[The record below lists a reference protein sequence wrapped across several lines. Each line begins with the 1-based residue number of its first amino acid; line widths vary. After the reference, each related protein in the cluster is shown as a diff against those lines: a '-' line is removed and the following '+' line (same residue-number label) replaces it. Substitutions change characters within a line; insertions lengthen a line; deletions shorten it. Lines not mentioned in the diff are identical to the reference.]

1 MRLSFIGGVELP
13 EPIYVLVNFVLRFL
27 DVLSIAMFLRAIL
40 GWLFADGDNKL
51 MRFLYTLTE
60 PVVYPFRKLFY
71 KFNWFQNTPI
81 DVAFTFS
88 WLSLYAIELII
99 NLMYH

>member
-1 MRLSFIGGVELP
+1 MP
-13 EPIYVLVNFVLRFL
+13 EPIYVLVIFVLRFL
-27 DVLSIAMFLRAIL
+27 DILSLAMLLRAIL
-40 GWLFADGDNKL
+40 GWFIMDGEGKF

-71 KFNWFQNTPI
+71 KLNWFQGSPI

-88 WLSLYAIELII
+88 WLFLYLIEII
-99 NLMYH
+99 LNLMY

>member
-1 MRLSFIGGVELP
+1 MP
-13 EPIYVLVNFVLRFL
+13 EPIYVLVMFIVNFLN
-27 DVLSIAMFLRAIL
+27 VLSFGMLLRAVL
-40 GWLFADGDNKL
+40 GWFSSGEGKF

-71 KFNWFQNTPI
+71 KLNWFQDSPI

-88 WLSLYAIELII
+88 WIFLYIVEIVVRVMI
-99 NLMYH
+99 

>member
-1 MRLSFIGGVELP
+1 MP
-13 EPIYVLVNFVLRFL
+13 EPIYVLVIFVLRFL
-27 DVLSIAMFLRAIL
+27 DILSLAMLLRAIL
-40 GWLFADGDNKL
+40 GWFIMDGEGKF

-71 KFNWFQNTPI
+71 KLNWFQGSPV

-88 WLSLYAIELII
+88 WLFLYLIEFIL
-99 NLMYH
+99 NLMY